1 MVDNRRK
8 DLESTKEELLNQI
21 DELKQ
26 QVFALQFEKDVLE
39 KANELLKK
47 DEGITLKDL
56 SNRDKSNTRFYF
68 TPPQILQN
76 ALDLDKEKNDIDY
89 YVAKANNVYYSA
101 NDEEARTK
109 LKAIERDIIEN
120 KIYVNAYTRIIGIL
134 FNLYKILLT
143 DDDLERLKGYILS
156 NLDNKCNFDNVK
168 NFYKNDAEFFKNCHA
183 LLNDGLSSHKNIKGK
198 LCAHFLES
206 LLDEFQR
213 IHEKLS

>member
-26 QVFALQFEKDVLE
+26 QVFTLQFEKDVLE

-76 ALDLDKEKNDIDY
+76 ALDLAKEK
-89 YVAKANNVYYSA
+89 
-101 NDEEARTK
+101 
-109 LKAIERDIIEN
+109 
-120 KIYVNAYTRIIGIL
+120 
-134 FNLYKILLT
+134 
-143 DDDLERLKGYILS
+143 
-156 NLDNKCNFDNVK
+156 
-168 NFYKNDAEFFKNCHA
+168 
-183 LLNDGLSSHKNIKGK
+183 
-198 LCAHFLES
+198 
-206 LLDEFQR
+206 LLDTKETMFQR
-213 IHEKLS
+213 LSFRKDIRGTKRNLVLKISKSWLRELRNRLDE